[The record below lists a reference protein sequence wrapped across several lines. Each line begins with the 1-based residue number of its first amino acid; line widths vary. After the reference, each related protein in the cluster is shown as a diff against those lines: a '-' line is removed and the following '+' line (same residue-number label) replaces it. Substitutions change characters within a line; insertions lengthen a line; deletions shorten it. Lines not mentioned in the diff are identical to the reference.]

1 MQHAASYS
9 FLSEKFMNSK
19 PTALRTL
26 DIISL
31 ILLVIATYLALVFAP
46 TEKVMGEVQRVFYFH
61 VGAAWVGLLGFI
73 GAGVTG
79 IIYLKT
85 QNLKWDL
92 VEQAAVEISLVF
104 FFIAIVLGSIWA
116 RPIWNTWWTWDP
128 RLTSASIVEL
138 IYLAYL
144 MLRQGI
150 DDPDRR
156 ARFGAVYTLVGA
168 ISVPITFLSIRMFR
182 TIHPVVIGSKSA
194 AADGGFSMTGDMK
207 IAFFFALFTFTVI
220 FIDLFWNRIR
230 LGQLEQK
237 VEQLKLKVME

>member
-1 MQHAASYS
+1 MKA
-9 FLSEKFMNSK
+9 K
-19 PTALRTL
+19 PTALKSL
-26 DIISL
+26 DILSL
-31 ILLVIATYLALVFAP
+31 VLLAIATYLALVFAP

-61 VGAAWVGLLGFI
+61 VATAWVGLLGFI
-73 GAGVTG
+73 AAGVRG
-79 IIYLKT
+79 IVYLRT

-92 VEQAAVEISLVF
+92 VEQAAVEISLIF

-138 IYLAYL
+138 IYLAYI

-182 TIHPVVIGSKSA
+182 TIHPIVIGTQ
-194 AADGGFSMTGDMK
+194 GGTQEKMGMTGDMK
-207 IAFFFALFTFTVI
+207 IAFFFALFTFTII